1 MCLCYNGL
9 LSGWNKLK
17 PLPHHSCLGLAS
29 LPHSYLTLPKIAKN
43 SKFFVG
49 NFKQVFLIP
58 WYIYN
63 FFQLSNEVTSS
74 NPKFTWI
81 YFWDNFLIPIFAW
94 NGNYLQRSS
103 LHYSCNFLLMST
115 CISLLWKNFF
125 DHPSTGLMTSFFK
138 SMM

>member
-81 YFWDNFLIPIFAW
+81 YFWDSWFP
-94 NGNYLQRSS
+94 
-103 LHYSCNFLLMST
+103 
-115 CISLLWKNFF
+115 SLLEMEITCKDHLFTIPVISYWCLHVYPFCKKNF